1 MQKSRSGSGLNKYR
15 TVQLPLLLFFLKI
28 IPFSIKNNGITDILI
43 SVCLN
48 SLFHCAFQT
57 SLLASALILLYWQE
71 SKESHPSSQ
80 QLKKVYRYQIYCY
93 REYNFH
99 TLVFSEVVFKD
110 TVLPFN
116 FTFWD
121 KEHYEVTMSG
131 ALMANYYISWRLENN
146 VMSSKYLVMHALHD
160 HWILNVTVLWWRHNI
175 LESPRYIVKIH

>member
-1 MQKSRSGSGLNKYR
+1 MRLICVSNCHYYY
-15 TVQLPLLLFFLKI
+15 FFLKI
-28 IPFSIKNNGITDILI
+28 IPFSIQNNGITDILI
-43 SVCLN
+43 SLCLN

-116 FTFWD
+116 FPIWD
-121 KEHYEVTMSG
+121 KEFSMNPKSVNWRYLWIQNFSHYIKVFPG
-131 ALMANYYISWRLENN
+131 
-146 VMSSKYLVMHALHD
+146 
-160 HWILNVTVLWWRHNI
+160 
-175 LESPRYIVKIH
+175 KIFKKM